1 MENTLDVRHVW
12 TETLSN
18 LADDAAMSAQQRA
31 FVALTVPQQISHDAI
46 ELAAPNEFTRDILES
61 HLKPQVIDALER
73 VVHRTMDIRV
83 IVDPSV
89 AQSLDEVT
97 TDTIADT
104 YTREPQQFP
113 RQENYDAGGTTHWPP
128 MSAGVVDVRETGS
141 YSQNGHGLETSKAST
156 PKDEAH
162 GLNPKYVFETFV
174 IGSSNRFAHAAAVAV
189 SEQPARA
196 YNPLFIYGESGLG
209 KTHLLQAIGH
219 YTGSLFSG
227 ARGRYVSAGAV
238 T

>member
-113 RQENYDAGGTTHWPP
+113 RQEDYDAGGTTHWPP

-141 YSQNGHGLETSKAST
+141 YSRTATASKPRRRQH
-156 PKDEAH
+156 PKM
-162 GLNPKYVFETFV
+162 K
-174 IGSSNRFAHAAAVAV
+174 R
-189 SEQPARA
+189 
-196 YNPLFIYGESGLG
+196 
-209 KTHLLQAIGH
+209 
-219 YTGSLFSG
+219 TG
-227 ARGRYVSAGAV
+227 
-238 T
+238 